1 MDKQKKVTP
10 IGPSTRKSVNKSS
23 QVHVVSSGYKS
34 KKASSGCGSCGKR
47 RIK

>member
-1 MDKQKKVTP
+1 MDKKKKVTP
-10 IGPSTRKSVNKSS
+10 IGPSKKKPVNSSS

-34 KKASSGCGSCGKR
+34 KKAPSGCGSCGKR

>member
-10 IGPSTRKSVNKSS
+10 IGPSKRKPVTDS

-34 KKASSGCGSCGKR
+34 KKAPSGCGSCGKR

>member
-1 MDKQKKVTP
+1 MAKKRKVTP
-10 IGPSTRKSVNKSS
+10 IGPTNKKPVTNNS

-34 KKASSGCGSCGKR
+34 KKVANGCGSCGKR